1 MTGGKVNH
9 DRSAFLLSRKRV
21 CIWGIGGGE
30 LVGNSEICG
39 CWIMLVNCIGKE
51 SLG

>member
-1 MTGGKVNH
+1 MTGCGKVNR

-21 CIWGIGGGE
+21 CIWGIGG

-39 CWIMLVNCIGKE
+39 CWIMLDAVN
-51 SLG
+51 LHR